1 MLREEQVIEEKL
13 ENLLN
18 AIIIY
23 RDVEK
28 KALQRST
35 ELLAKKG
42 IMVSTSELSKMDEQ
56 AIREKLRETAET
68 RRQEE
73 MAVAEN
79 HAYEVREEERGCRR

>member
-28 KALQRST
+28 KALQRIT
-35 ELLAKKG
+35 E
-42 IMVSTSELSKMDEQ
+42 
-56 AIREKLRETAET
+56 R
-68 RRQEE
+68 
-73 MAVAEN
+73 N
-79 HAYEVREEERGCRR
+79 HGQYIGVIKDG

>member
-1 MLREEQVIEEKL
+1 MSREEQVIEEKL

-28 KALQRST
+28 KALQRIT
-35 ELLAKKG
+35 EFLAKKG
-42 IMVSTSELSKMDEQ
+42 ITVSTSGLSKMDEQ

>member
-1 MLREEQVIEEKL
+1 MSREEQVIEEKL

-28 KALQRST
+28 KALQRIT

-42 IMVSTSELSKMDEQ
+42 ITVSTSELSKM
-56 AIREKLRETAET
+56 
-68 RRQEE
+68 EE

>member
-1 MLREEQVIEEKL
+1 MSREEQVIEEKL

-28 KALQRST
+28 KALQRIT
-35 ELLAKKG
+35 ELLTKKG
-42 IMVSTSELSKMDEQ
+42 ITVSTSELSKMDEQ

>member
-1 MLREEQVIEEKL
+1 MSREEQVIEEKL

-28 KALQRST
+28 KALQRIT

-42 IMVSTSELSKMDEQ
+42 ITVSTSELSKMW
-56 AIREKLRETAET
+56 
-68 RRQEE
+68 
-73 MAVAEN
+73 
-79 HAYEVREEERGCRR
+79 C

>member
-1 MLREEQVIEEKL
+1 MSREEQVIEEKL

-28 KALQRST
+28 KALQRIT

-42 IMVSTSELSKMDEQ
+42 ITVSTRWMN
-56 AIREKLRETAET
+56 
-68 RRQEE
+68 RQF
-73 MAVAEN
+73 
-79 HAYEVREEERGCRR
+79 VRNFVKQPKQEGRKKWQWLKTMPMK

>member
-1 MLREEQVIEEKL
+1 MSREEQVIEEKL

-28 KALQRST
+28 KALQRIT

-42 IMVSTSELSKMDEQ
+42 IMVIGV
-56 AIREKLRETAET
+56 IRD
-68 RRQEE
+68 
-73 MAVAEN
+73 
-79 HAYEVREEERGCRR
+79 G

>member
-1 MLREEQVIEEKL
+1 MSREEQVIEEKL

-28 KALQRST
+28 KALQRIT

-42 IMVSTSELSKMDEQ
+42 ITVSISELSTMDEQ
-56 AIREKLRETAET
+56 AMRENLSETDET
-68 RRQEE
+68 RRQKKWRWLKT
-73 MAVAEN
+73 MPMK
-79 HAYEVREEERGCRR
+79 

>member
-1 MLREEQVIEEKL
+1 MSREEQVIEEKL

-28 KALQRST
+28 KALQRIT

-42 IMVSTSELSKMDEQ
+42 ITVSTSSYQRWMNRQ
-56 AIREKLRETAET
+56 IREKLRETAET
-68 RRQEE
+68 RRQEKWQWLKT
-73 MAVAEN
+73 MPMK
-79 HAYEVREEERGCRR
+79 

>member
-28 KALQRST
+28 KSLT
-35 ELLAKKG
+35 G
-42 IMVSTSELSKMDEQ
+42 
-56 AIREKLRETAET
+56 
-68 RRQEE
+68 
-73 MAVAEN
+73 
-79 HAYEVREEERGCRR
+79 